1 MEISVNSNRPANRQG
16 EKKMATTVKIRG
28 DNRRILGDVNVGI
41 GAQTHPRVLN
51 KKALSRRN
59 DYKENSVMSQ
69 VHRPLTGGMAAKVVN
84 KKKSLPEV
92 IFKPNQSTKSIEIFE
107 DEEEDQTIPMIE
119 TDDFFE
125 EPVVDIDVS
134 DTKNPLAVVEY
145 VDDIYA
151 NYRKMESYGM
161 VSPNYMLTQ
170 QSDINE
176 KMRAMLIDWL
186 IEVHYLCHFQDETLF
201 LTVNIIDRFLA
212 KQSVS
217 RKKLQLVGMVAML
230 LACKYVGI
238 SVPVVGDLI
247 YISAKAYSRSEILEM
262 ENLMLHTL
270 EFKISFPTPYVF
282 LKRYLKAGQSD
293 SKLDQLSSFLMDLCL
308 VEYETVKFTP
318 SLLAAACVYT
328 AQCSLSGFK
337 HWSKTCEWHT
347 KYSKDELLQAF

>member
-1 MEISVNSNRPANRQG
+1 
-16 EKKMATTVKIRG
+16 
-28 DNRRILGDVNVGI
+28 
-41 GAQTHPRVLN
+41 
-51 KKALSRRN
+51 
-59 DYKENSVMSQ
+59 MSQ

-107 DEEEDQTIPMIE
+107 DEEEDQTIPMEIE

-347 KYSKDELLQAF
+347 KYSKDELLECSKMIVRYHQRAATGRFTAVYTKYNTSEFNYAANCEPAMFIVEETQQ

>member
-1 MEISVNSNRPANRQG
+1 
-16 EKKMATTVKIRG
+16 
-28 DNRRILGDVNVGI
+28 
-41 GAQTHPRVLN
+41 
-51 KKALSRRN
+51 
-59 DYKENSVMSQ
+59 MSQ

-84 KKKSLPEV
+84 KKKSLPKV
-92 IFKPNQSTKSIEIFE
+92 VLKPKQSTKSIEIFE
-107 DEEEDQTIPMIE
+107 DEEEDQSIPMEIE

-151 NYRKMESYGM
+151 NYRKKESYGM

-170 QSDINE
+170 QYDINE

-186 IEVHYLCHFQDETLF
+186 IEVLG
-201 LTVNIIDRFLA
+201 LA

-230 LACKYVGI
+230 LACKYEEI
-238 SVPVVGDLI
+238 SVPLVGDLI

-318 SLLAAACVYT
+318 SLLAAACIYT

-337 HWSKTCEWHT
+337 RWSKTCEWHT
-347 KYSKDELLQAF
+347 KYSKDELLECSKMIVRYHQRAATGRFTAVYRKYKIFGRKIETCTLLTEILGWAGAPPSTHYPPPLWGCTVYGCANFSC

>member
-1 MEISVNSNRPANRQG
+1 MDGFEDLPKFLNSDESPVEHRRAT
-16 EKKMATTVKIRG
+16 EKKFYR
-28 DNRRILGDVNVGI
+28 NRMGKSLSDVSGSI
-41 GAQTHPRVLN
+41 
-51 KKALSRRN
+51 RN